1 VGLTNLGS
9 ESETCVGSRVRL
21 VGVFISFEKNFY
33 RLPFTPPPLWFAVSV
48 LHPGKHV
55 SGTLSNPNVSRVT
68 VFSEFPNNG
77 IQEPRVLKFDASA
90 LDPTRG
96 NGVVQKTRTR
106 LWQYSPQGSNYTSRL
121 NLQLFSPENQNDCVH
136 QKKERMIT

>member
-1 VGLTNLGS
+1 MIKIIG
-9 ESETCVGSRVRL
+9 R
-21 VGVFISFEKNFY
+21 
-33 RLPFTPPPLWFAVSV
+33 
-48 LHPGKHV
+48 HD
-55 SGTLSNPNVSRVT
+55 
-68 VFSEFPNNG
+68 G